1 MGEDSFVV
9 CYGIRYSLGLDADI
23 SDEALAVF
31 EEDRDPRMIAA
42 AKVGL
47 KAWWD
52 KETDGGEYVL
62 FVGAMLRRLGI
73 EAAMNGTVA
82 DAELAQQM
90 AHTRRLLAQ
99 AGLEGEPALHFQV
112 FAQY

>member
-1 MGEDSFVV
+1 MGADSFVV
-9 CYGIRYSLGLDADI
+9 CYGIRYSLGLDADM

-31 EEDRDPRMIAA
+31 EEERDPRMLAA

-62 FVGAMLRRLGI
+62 FVGAMLGHLGI
-73 EAAMNGTVA
+73 ESAMNGGVS
-82 DAELAQQM
+82 DPELAQAM
-90 AHTRRLLAQ
+90 ERTRSLLAQ
-99 AGLEGEPALHFQV
+99 AGLEGTPALHFQV